1 MAGTNTTVN
10 LYIYITRCR
19 NRCRNDATTEM
30 TSTQTSKVNNDDEML
45 KKLLRDRIAQLES
58 REEDPPRSAD
68 EQAAEDAFQVACT
81 AARALVADKDIAAE
95 EKLRVLQLM
104 FTDCVS
110 NVRALEY
117 DLGLEEKRLSVAELD
132 YSELGEDL
140 RKIDS
145 STDKLKAQSREL
157 SKQNKAMLEESER
170 RTGEERGKREE
181 IVEKFDEAMRD
192 INAKLNTDEYVDEE
206 KDELACKLEADFET
220 LQSQYDER
228 EKYYEKAINTATLEE
243 RKQTELLRQAEE
255 QYERDEMM
263 LVTERRKL
271 SDLKKQVTYVSSEI
285 NKISDR
291 RDKVKEREKEREELL
306 KRQQVDMNRLDQ
318 TERNVRKAKM
328 KISEEAEELKS
339 KMKDTNA
346 KVKVCE
352 EELEFWKPKS
362 KSALEKRETLE
373 RLCRT
378 LTEERT
384 IMRKEVQAMQ
394 AAWGML
400 ENEIE
405 NLRMEINE
413 PDKSNS

>member
-1 MAGTNTTVN
+1 
-10 LYIYITRCR
+10 
-19 NRCRNDATTEM
+19 M
-30 TSTQTSKVNNDDEML
+30 TSTQSNKANNDDETL

-104 FTDCVS
+104 FTECVT

-132 YSELGEDL
+132 YSELGDDL
-140 RKIDS
+140 RKIET

-170 RTGEERGKREE
+170 RTAEERGKREE

-192 INAKLNTDEYVDEE
+192 INAKLNTDEFVDEE
-206 KDELACKLEADFET
+206 KDELACKLEADFEK
-220 LQSQYDER
+220 LQAQYDER
-228 EKYYEKAINTATLEE
+228 EKYYEKAMNEATDEE
-243 RKQTELLRQAEE
+243 RNQAQLLRQAEE
-255 QYERDEMM
+255 RYERDEMM

-271 SDLKKQVTYVSSEI
+271 ADLKKQVAYLAAEI
-285 NKISDR
+285 NKISDWR
-291 RDKVKEREKEREELL
+291 ERVQDRVVKREQVL
-306 KRQQVDMNRLDQ
+306 KRQQVDLNRLDQ
-318 TERNVRKAKM
+318 TERSVRKAKI
-328 KISEEAEELKS
+328 KICEEAEELKS

-352 EELEFWKPKS
+352 EELDFWKPKS

-413 PDKSNS
+413 PDKTSTSSS